1 MRYISLILLWSI
13 SLNAWGQFRNKSFNP
28 SIKSIYIGQM
38 TPREIIQAQP
48 VFDIS
53 NQIGQLNFDDLSLAN
68 RNGLFLR
75 VVHCQADWTA
85 SPLSDI
91 EFLQDFN
98 DVPVRDSQASMGTK
112 VPYRH
117 YQIALPRVK
126 LAGNYLVMVYNRAK
140 RDTLLTQRFCV
151 YNNEITVASQIRF
164 GRNNALRNTHHNL
177 DIKLKYPGNYMI
189 NSAED
194 FKVYVKQNEILEN
207 QLPKLPL
214 GIIEPMSQSI
224 SFPSYENEQAI
235 AAGNEY
241 RVIDLRSTQQKLNF
255 VDHWDVREQETL
267 VYTML
272 EIPQGNYAYVQ
283 RNDFNGAYVIE
294 NYENNYNSLY
304 ADYVNCVF
312 SLKAPKQNDPI
323 YVTGAF
329 NNYQQASQNQM
340 QYNEALGL
348 YQASIQM
355 KQGIYNYRFET
366 KIPSNFLE
374 GNYAQAENNYEIFVY
389 LRKPGKRYDELVG
402 FQKINTSP

>member
-1 MRYISLILLWSI
+1 
-13 SLNAWGQFRNKSFNP
+13 
-28 SIKSIYIGQM
+28 
-38 TPREIIQAQP
+38 
-48 VFDIS
+48 
-53 NQIGQLNFDDLSLAN
+53 
-68 RNGLFLR
+68 
-75 VVHCQADWTA
+75 
-85 SPLSDI
+85 
-91 EFLQDFN
+91 
-98 DVPVRDSQASMGTK
+98 
-112 VPYRH
+112 
-117 YQIALPRVK
+117 
-126 LAGNYLVMVYNRAK
+126 MVYNRAK

-214 GIIEPMSQSI
+214 GMIEPMSQSI

-267 VYTML
+267 VYAML
-272 EIPQGNYAYVQ
+272 ESPQGNYAYVQ

-348 YQASIQM
+348 YQASILM

-366 KIPSNFLE
+366 KFPSSFLE

-402 FQKINTSP
+402 FQKINTAP